1 MKMHIED
8 NKRVGILGSY
18 IDCLT
23 MDETISR
30 IDEVIKKREPVQHV
44 VLNAAK
50 INLLKKDEQLRTIIN
65 QCDIIN
71 ADGSSIVLAGR
82 LLGIDIP
89 ERVTG
94 IDLFGNLIE
103 LADRKGYRVYYFGA
117 EEEVVS
123 KVVRIHQE
131 RYKNLNIV
139 GYRNGFFSDEESE
152 TIANKINMAKP
163 DILFVA
169 FSSPKKEYWIHQFK
183 DNLSVP
189 FVMGVG
195 GSFDVLA
202 GKTKRAPLWMQ
213 HYSLEWFYRFI
224 QEPRRMFRRYI
235 IGNVVFLR
243 HIWSEKWK
251 IIRS

>member
-139 GYRNGFFSDEESE
+139 GYRNGFFLMKS
-152 TIANKINMAKP
+152 
-163 DILFVA
+163 
-169 FSSPKKEYWIHQFK
+169 Q
-183 DNLSVP
+183 
-189 FVMGVG
+189 
-195 GSFDVLA
+195 
-202 GKTKRAPLWMQ
+202 RR
-213 HYSLEWFYRFI
+213 SLI
-224 QEPRRMFRRYI
+224 KS
-235 IGNVVFLR
+235 
-243 HIWSEKWK
+243 IWPNQISYL
-251 IIRS
+251 